1 MTLAQSIIQ
10 GIIQGLTEFL
20 PVSSS
25 GHLSVFQYFTGINGE
40 SGALFSIIL
49 HLGTLI
55 AVIAAFWGDIWELI
69 VEFFAMAGDIFTRR
83 FSLKNANP
91 RRRMILLLIVSV
103 LPLFAVV
110 AFKDIMEAPSRD
122 NNVIIEGI
130 CFLVTSAMLFLG
142 DSVRQGRIKADKMSF
157 RAAAAIGVVQAIAP
171 LPGISRSGSTL
182 STGLVLGLDK
192 AFAVS
197 FSFIMGIPAVCGAL
211 VLESVD
217 VIKSGEFSIPLESVA
232 AGLICSVVFGL
243 LAIKMVRWL
252 VASNKLR
259 WFGAYMLIIGV
270 ITLSVGIY
278 DVMNAHAIQNFT
290 MSILG

>member
-1 MTLAQSIIQ
+1 M
-10 GIIQGLTEFL
+10 
-20 PVSSS
+20 
-25 GHLSVFQYFTGINGE
+25 
-40 SGALFSIIL
+40 
-49 HLGTLI
+49 
-55 AVIAAFWGDIWELI
+55 
-69 VEFFAMAGDIFTRR
+69 MGDIFTRR
-83 FSLKNANP
+83 FSLKSANP

-103 LPLFAVV
+103 LPLFAIV

-130 CFLVTSAMLFLG
+130 CFLITSAMLFLG

-211 VLESVD
+211 LLESVD
-217 VIKSGEFSIPLESVA
+217 VIKSGIFDIPLTHVA
-232 AGLICSVVFGL
+232 AGLICSVIFGL

-259 WFGAYMLIIGV
+259 WFGIYMLAIGV
-270 ITLSVGIY
+270 ITLSIGIY
-278 DVMNAHAIQNFT
+278 DIFNAHAIQNFT
-290 MSILG
+290 MSLFG